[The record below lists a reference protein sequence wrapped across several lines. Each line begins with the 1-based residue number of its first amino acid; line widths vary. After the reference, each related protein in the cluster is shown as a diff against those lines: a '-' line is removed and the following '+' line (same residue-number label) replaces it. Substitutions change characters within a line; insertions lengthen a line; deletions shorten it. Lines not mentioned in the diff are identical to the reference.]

1 MGTGLG
7 RGSPDIVPVA
17 ESDFIFTSIGEE
29 LGMFGA
35 AAVLMSY
42 LLIVGAGLRIALRT
56 DNAFEKL
63 LAVGLTTIMGIQTF
77 IIVAG
82 VIKLA
87 ADRHH
92 PAVRQLR
99 RVVAGVELRLLAL
112 LIRLSDSTP
121 AASTRFPTTRRWP
134 SAGRRADSGGE
145 ARGAGSGSPA

>member
-1 MGTGLG
+1 
-7 RGSPDIVPVA
+7 
-17 ESDFIFTSIGEE
+17 
-29 LGMFGA
+29 MFGA

-82 VIKLA
+82 VIKLV
-87 ADRHH
+87 
-92 PAVRQLR
+92 PLTGITLPFVSYGGSSL
-99 RVVAGVELRLLAL
+99 VSNYVLLAL
-112 LIRLSDSTP
+112 LIRLSDSTA

-134 SAGRRADSGGE
+134 SAGRRDELRRRTPRWRRSP
-145 ARGAGSGSPA
+145 GSPA